1 MESNSPQDGKH
12 LTPDKES
19 SVPDGEQFDSTRK
32 SNTLQTAKLL
42 LFGICMGVVLSMLLY
57 LAICLNL
64 LSNAMLFLLVFSL
77 ILYVFTLVSFLIYRK
92 TISKFKSKAM
102 ALKNLVS
109 DLVDQSAAAVKK
121 ERGTETNQELERL
134 ADESKAAIEQGIY
147 LIVSMTAFATTL
159 GLMFAVLTLTIAFGS
174 FVASYMQVDRLDQ
187 QNQKITEQLA
197 AQQNADTISLL
208 LSGKRDQFWVGVSKI
223 KGAQN
228 EELNAELVQSLLL
241 TEGRVA
247 GDLLE
252 SLYHVAPAT
261 KEKDKD
267 GGDFEIRDLGRL
279 LHEHK
284 RGLTFEKGTYVNE
297 SGQYIVQL
305 RDGLLAEI
313 VQENGHSFKTRRNL
327 VGLKIHG
334 VYAGNPNFNGA
345 ELNSANFDHCYFPQA
360 KFVNCK
366 LRYARFCHASILGG
380 DFSQSDLRGAAFA
393 HCKLH
398 EATFANAT
406 LHGQD
411 YDCDFSDADLTS
423 VNFSDDE
430 LHGLKF
436 CRATLTDVKFCDAT
450 LTDANFRGAKLRSA
464 DFTNAKLPEASFFDG
479 ADLRSAN
486 FDGAE
491 VPKFDGQ
498 NNQKWLIDISELDN
512 PPQGF
517 DANNWSIKS
526 GVLKRN

>member
-1 MESNSPQDGKH
+1 
-12 LTPDKES
+12 
-19 SVPDGEQFDSTRK
+19 
-32 SNTLQTAKLL
+32 
-42 LFGICMGVVLSMLLY
+42 
-57 LAICLNL
+57 
-64 LSNAMLFLLVFSL
+64 
-77 ILYVFTLVSFLIYRK
+77 
-92 TISKFKSKAM
+92 M

-109 DLVDQSAAAVKK
+109 DLVDQRAAAVKK

-313 VQENGHSFKTRRNL
+313 VQENGHSSKTRRNL
-327 VGLKIHG
+327 VGLKIQG

-406 LHGQD
+406 LHHGRD

-423 VNFSDDE
+423 VNFSDDD

-436 CRATLTDVKFCDAT
+436 CQATLTGVNFSRADLQKANLRHAT
-450 LTDANFRGAKLRSA
+450 LPNAKFFARAKLEG
-464 DFTNAKLPEASFFDG
+464 TQFDG
-479 ADLRSAN
+479 AIIGQVK
-486 FDGAE
+486 DGFPDE
-491 VPKFDGQ
+491 T
-498 NNQKWLIDISELDN
+498 WLDKILSQPN
-512 PPQGF
+512 PPTGF
-517 DANNWSIKS
+517 VRDEWKTEWTDTKV
-526 GVLKRN
+526 VLRKQK